1 VSRPGAV
8 FVDRDGVINELV
20 PDPVSGQPE
29 SPLRPEDVRLI
40 SGAQAA
46 LRSLADAGWRL
57 VGVSNQPAAAKGKI
71 SLEALRAV
79 QARVLELLASEGVRF
94 DAFKL
99 CLHHPDGVVPELT
112 GACECRKPAPG
123 MLLEAVR
130 ELGLDPAVCWIV
142 GDTDGDVAAG
152 RAAGCRTALVEYPG
166 SAHKRASDPDPDTM
180 VSSLAA
186 AATVILAGRELNQ
199 SGD

>member
-40 SGAQAA
+40 SGAQVA